1 MANVTLKTGLNQ
13 AEAVHAG
20 VNAVVCSVSMSAS
33 SSAGDVLRIGRLPHQ
48 ALPVDVVWYP
58 GPALPGGA
66 VTKFGVSGS
75 EAAFLASATNSAVVR
90 ANVSVA
96 TLNTS
101 RSDDNA
107 QRFTYIT
114 CTPAAAISVGNYG
127 RLVVQYKLPGQ
138 TVT

>member
-1 MANVTLKTGLNQ
+1 MAKVTLKTGLNQ

-66 VTKFGVSGS
+66 SWC
-75 EAAFLASATNSAVVR
+75 
-90 ANVSVA
+90 
-96 TLNTS
+96 
-101 RSDDNA
+101 
-107 QRFTYIT
+107 I
-114 CTPAAAISVGNYG
+114 
-127 RLVVQYKLPGQ
+127 
-138 TVT
+138 